1 MFLGLERLVIHLKSG
16 IDKET
21 IEKKGEQIKEEFNN
35 YITDLEMMLD
45 ELENENNILKRKIC
59 ILEFKIGKSKN
70 KR

>member
-59 ILEFKIGKSKN
+59 ILEFRIEKSKN